1 MLSTPG
7 VSSLLSLQI
16 WICKKGL
23 MVSSVVL
30 ICTCEVCQTVSS
42 GHGEQRK
49 ACLPLKT
56 ALRGCQRACLAVII
70 TCKCS
75 MVLKWA
81 VQELLEKG
89 MPVLLWIHSLS
100 FSFFFLLFLLV
111 FMFLGCHF
119 DVLLDES
126 TSLCWWKFY
135 GFTWMKHLWQSSVLL
150 DCTQWYR

>member
-49 ACLPLKT
+49 ACLPLET
-56 ALRGCQRACLAVII
+56 ALRGCQRACLAEII
-70 TCKCS
+70 TCKCR

-89 MPVLLWIHSLS
+89 MPVLLWIV
-100 FSFFFLLFLLV
+100 FLLFLSPVCSCFHVSGLSLWCAFGWVYLV
-111 FMFLGCHF
+111 
-119 DVLLDES
+119 VLMKVLWIHLDEKFV
-126 TSLCWWKFY
+126 TVCFARLCA
-135 GFTWMKHLWQSSVLL
+135 VI
-150 DCTQWYR
+150 